1 MAANHDR
8 EQFLLLLF
16 FSVLSLFPGIMSF
29 TLDLHS
35 LVSKYMPTR
44 GRRERE
50 TPDTDS
56 AGIPFSNRDDIDAL
70 RRDYEEKT
78 RSAQDPT
85 LESCFK
91 CVTYRVSTCRV
102 RLIWH
107 SPPLLATL
115 LAHFRRSSID
125 VFIRPAQILLGA
137 GTL

>member
-1 MAANHDR
+1 
-8 EQFLLLLF
+8 
-16 FSVLSLFPGIMSF
+16 MSF

-91 CVTYRVSTCRV
+91 CVT
-102 RLIWH
+102 
-107 SPPLLATL
+107 
-115 LAHFRRSSID
+115 
-125 VFIRPAQILLGA
+125 
-137 GTL
+137 